1 MAKQLQETTPFLQ
14 PFDLEA
20 LENQI
25 LCNHIA
31 FSKARTADD
40 MYRLNREL
48 EPLVRQ
54 LEEAAN

>member
-1 MAKQLQETTPFLQ
+1 VAKQVTETTPFLH

-25 LCNHIA
+25 LSNHIA

-54 LEEAAN
+54 LEEAAA